1 MSLAGLGLLVATVY
15 PMAAERWLATSG
27 VRPVA
32 GVLLGV
38 GLASLLLWR
47 GVVKETPAPWALR
60 LGLLSLPALAL
71 LTDDALYLRLVP
83 VAIQFLIGAYFL
95 LSLRGGSSILQE
107 TAKRIHPYAPDF
119 IGPYCRKVTVVFA
132 AFFALQGLAVAWIAF
147 DPPTEGWGFASG
159 ILAWA
164 PVMAATVVEWGVRK
178 SHFRYYGTGPIDRV
192 LSKWLPSEATEV
204 GRRSLDYVRRMRAEL
219 GMPPP

>member
-15 PMAAERWLATSG
+15 PMGAERWLASAGT
-27 VRPVA
+27 RPVA

-47 GVVKETPAPWALR
+47 SVAKETPAPWALR
-60 LGLLSLPALAL
+60 LGLLSLPLLALA
-71 LTDDALYLRLVP
+71 TGDALYLRLVP

-95 LSLRGGSSILQE
+95 LSLSGGSSILQE
-107 TAKRIHPYAPDF
+107 TAKRIHPYAPEF

-132 AFFALQGLAVAWIAF
+132 VFFALQGLAVAWIAF
-147 DPPTEGWGFASG
+147 DPPASGWGFASG

-178 SHFRYYGTGPIDRV
+178 SYFRYYGDGPLDR
-192 LSKWLPSEATEV
+192 LLARLWPAEATEA
-204 GRRSLDYVRRMRAEL
+204 GRRSLDYVRRTRAEL